1 MNILTDTYTLH
12 NGLKIPKIA
21 FGTWQIPNEEAY
33 QAVLDALAVGYRHID
48 TAKSYHNEEAVGRAI
63 KDSGIPREEIFV
75 VSKLRAPAI
84 GYNET
89 MASFEAQLKELNLDY
104 MDLYLIHAPWNWND
118 RSVSVT
124 PQNIEAWRAME
135 DLYKQGKIK
144 SIGVSN
150 FSIDDLNALI
160 DHGTI
165 VPMVNQIRF
174 SVGFTQDKLVDFCNQ
189 HKILIEAY
197 SPLGTGS
204 VFGNPKL
211 EAMAK
216 AYDVSIAQLCIQYC
230 LEKGTLPLPKTR
242 SKDRM
247 VQNATLDFN
256 IKAEDMK
263 VLDAFEEI
271 QRL

>member
-1 MNILTDTYTLH
+1 MKTLTDTYTLH
-12 NGLKIPKIA
+12 NGVALPKIA
-21 FGTWQIPNEEAY
+21 FGTWQIPNEDAY
-33 QAVLDALAVGYRHID
+33 QAVLDALDVGYRHID
-48 TAKSYHNEEAVGRAI
+48 TAKSYHNEDAVGRAI

-84 GYNET
+84 GYDET
-89 MASFEAQLKELNLDY
+89 IASFEAQLKELGLDY
-104 MDLYLIHAPWNWND
+104 LDLYLIHAPWAWAD
-118 RSVSVT
+118 RNVSVT

-150 FSIDDLNALI
+150 FSVSDIQALM
-160 DHGTI
+160 DNGPI

-174 SVGFTQDKLVDFCNQ
+174 SVGFTQDEIVAFCKK
-189 HKILIEAY
+189 HDILIEAY

-204 VFGNPKL
+204 VFSDPKL

-216 AYDVSIAQLCIQYC
+216 TYDVSIAQLCIQYC
-230 LEKGTLPLPKTR
+230 IQKGTLPLPKTLR
-242 SKDRM
+242 KERM
-247 VQNATLDFN
+247 IQNATLDFT
-256 IKAEDMK
+256 IKAEDIAR
-263 VLDAFEEI
+263 LDAFAEI